1 MRPARRTLLVIR
13 PTGLG
18 DLVMSIPA
26 LRALRRAFGD
36 AEFVT
41 TCPDPLVPLAR
52 LVGVADRFVTERSG
66 PAGPVLDAARHRA
79 TNAAILDRVFAEPRR
94 PAETVVALKM
104 PEDELSRRVLDRR
117 PERVVCYRHPAVPAT
132 HAQPRYHPEDH
143 VLVRWERLLGP
154 SGIAPDRADLYLALP
169 PGPDPAADAGGDGP
183 PTVVHLG
190 AGSPSRRWPLDRWAA
205 VVAALA
211 ADGHRV
217 VCSGSAGERDAV
229 AQVLAAAGVDPRAN
243 LAGTTDPVGLAR
255 LVRSARLVVAPDT
268 GVPHLAVL
276 FRRPSLTLFGPTPPQ
291 EWGPPPER
299 RGHRVLWTG
308 RTGIMYGPDAD
319 PGLLQLTV
327 DEVVAA
333 ARQVDADP
341 AGTGPDGTGTGVTA
355 RPQRDGGPGAP
366 AGSFVVEAAGLAW
379 LADGTAADS
388 PLGVPQVLAVD
399 DLWSGNL
406 HTDTGGRPWLV
417 DPAAY
422 GGHREVDLAMLALFG
437 GGYGAAAGST
447 ARALL

>member
-1 MRPARRTLLVIR
+1 MSRARPTLLVIR

-18 DLVMSIPA
+18 DLVMAIPA
-26 LRALRRAFGD
+26 LRALRRASGD

-41 TCPDPLVPLAR
+41 TCPEPLLPLAR

-66 PAGPVLDAARHRA
+66 REGPALDAARHRA

-94 PAETVVALKM
+94 AGETVVQLKM

-117 PERVVCYRHPAVPAT
+117 PQRVVCYRHPGVPQTAG
-132 HAQPRYHPEDH
+132 QPAYHPEDH
-143 VLVRWERLLGP
+143 VLVRWERLLAP

-169 PGPDPAADAGGDGP
+169 TGPDPAAGVPGADP

-205 VVAALA
+205 VVAALT

-229 AQVLAAAGVDPRAN
+229 AQVLDTAGVDARAN
-243 LAGTTDPVGLAR
+243 LAGTTDPVALAR

-276 FRRPSLTLFGPTPPQ
+276 FRRPSLTLFGPTPPG
-291 EWGPPPER
+291 EWGPPPGR

-308 RTGIMYGPDAD
+308 RTGIMYGTQAD
-319 PGLLQLTV
+319 PGLLELTV
-327 DEVVAA
+327 DDVVAA

-341 AGTGPDGTGTGVTA
+341 AGTGPDGPVDCPEGCADGCA
-355 RPQRDGGPGAP
+355 DGGSP
-366 AGSFVVEAAGLAW
+366 AGS
-379 LADGTAADS
+379 
-388 PLGVPQVLAVD
+388 
-399 DLWSGNL
+399 
-406 HTDTGGRPWLV
+406 GG
-417 DPAAY
+417 
-422 GGHREVDLAMLALFG
+422 
-437 GGYGAAAGST
+437 
-447 ARALL
+447 